1 MEKKKRRKKIDV
13 SLDTKNVD
21 VTFTRE
27 EDGDIEITLDT
38 PKIDAKLTKNEDGF
52 SLDIDINDKD
62 YYEFECNGNSP
73 HLPKGTIRKIT
84 GAMLKIFLQRN
95 FGKLI
100 KK

>member
-1 MEKKKRRKKIDV
+1 MEKKKRRKEIDV

-38 PKIDAKLTKNEDGF
+38 PKVDAKFTKDEEGF
-52 SLDIDINDKD
+52 KLDIDINDND
-62 YYEFECNGNSP
+62 FYEFESNGNSK

-84 GAMLKIFLQRN
+84 GAMLKIFLQRK
-95 FGKLI
+95 FGKL

>member
-21 VTFTRE
+21 VTFIRE

-38 PKIDAKLTKNEDGF
+38 PKVDAKFIKNEEGF
-52 SLDIDINDKD
+52 SLDIDVNDKD
-62 YYEFECNGNSP
+62 YYEFESNGKNK
-73 HLPKGTIRKIT
+73 HLPKGTVWKIT
-84 GAMLKIFLQRN
+84 GAMLKHFLKN
-95 FGKLI
+95 KFGKL